1 MFGGRAEMF
10 DAELKCLKWEW
21 AKTSMVRHLGFSP
34 SHLSHQANAQQ
45 KLPSPLPTH
54 SWTVVHICGNLFTNF
69 V

>member
-54 SWTVVHICGNLFTNF
+54 S
-69 V
+69 